1 MKKIVVLYIF
11 SLVSV
16 ALANCQSLV
25 AQGDS
30 AYLRK
35 EYHHAV
41 KYYEDA
47 IIKEGISPEIYYN
60 LGNAYYKSNN
70 LAKAVLN
77 YERALRLKADYI
89 YAIENLKFTRAKIGG
104 NINLE
109 TSSTDTSFD
118 FIINLYSA
126 NGWGWISLV
135 LFIIAIILYGIY
147 FMFNVISIKKIG
159 FFGGGAVA
167 LLFMC
172 TIICAIISTNRS
184 LNTHSAII
192 MDDNTILS
200 SQPHIPTNQSED
212 LGAIKCGAKVEIIDS
227 ISTPNDTLTNKWYN
241 IKYNTKRAWVRS
253 NCLEKI

>member
-1 MKKIVVLYIF
+1 M
-11 SLVSV
+11 
-16 ALANCQSLV
+16 
-25 AQGDS
+25 
-30 AYLRK
+30 R
-35 EYHHAV
+35 
-41 KYYEDA
+41 
-47 IIKEGISPEIYYN
+47 
-60 LGNAYYKSNN
+60 
-70 LAKAVLN
+70 
-77 YERALRLKADYI
+77 ERR
-89 YAIENLKFTRAKIGG
+89 E
-104 NINLE
+104 
-109 TSSTDTSFD
+109 
-118 FIINLYSA
+118 
-126 NGWGWISLV
+126 
-135 LFIIAIILYGIY
+135 
-147 FMFNVISIKKIG
+147 

-212 LGAIKCGAKVEIIDS
+212 LGAIKCGTKVEIIDS